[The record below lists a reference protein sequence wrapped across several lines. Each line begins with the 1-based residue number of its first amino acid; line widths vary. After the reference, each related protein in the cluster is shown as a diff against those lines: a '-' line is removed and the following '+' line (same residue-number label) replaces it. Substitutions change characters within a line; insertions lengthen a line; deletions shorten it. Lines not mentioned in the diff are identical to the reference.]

1 MICNTLRDL
10 VPFAQFQKRE
20 KRAWRSVT
28 FSKVADLSNR
38 PPCVFF
44 TFFKF
49 YKWYQIAQS
58 VTLKNNFS
66 VKMLGL
72 TKENNFDLSDHI
84 SNTFK
89 TGNQK
94 LTALFQVSAGMNSN
108 KCSLLIIFFY

>member
-1 MICNTLRDL
+1 
-10 VPFAQFQKRE
+10 
-20 KRAWRSVT
+20 
-28 FSKVADLSNR
+28 
-38 PPCVFF
+38 
-44 TFFKF
+44 
-49 YKWYQIAQS
+49 
-58 VTLKNNFS
+58 
-66 VKMLGL
+66 MLGL